1 MLKVLIADQAESFT
15 SALAE
20 LLYENFQVQICRDGK
35 TALELLECFA
45 PDVLVMDLF
54 LAELD
59 GISLLRIAGKRKLLS
74 QVLVV
79 SSIFSDFIED
89 SIQDL
94 QIGYLVRK
102 PCDATVTAQLVQE
115 MARRR
120 SDQMQRWDLNSETAS
135 VLLWLGL
142 DVSRDGYSYLC
153 AAIAYR
159 MEHPRHLLTKE
170 VYPAVAKCFNCSGGQ
185 VEKSISR
192 VIEAAWKCRDD
203 AIWREFFP
211 TEPGGT
217 PKRPTNDKF
226 IARMAVFLESRRL
239 GRLENAAE
247 HRQVPEKIGNYVDIT
262 NEK

>member
-1 MLKVLIADQAESFT
+1 MIRKTEYLCVFLTGGILYSLIEMLWRGYTHWSMTIA
-15 SALAE
+15 
-20 LLYENFQVQICRDGK
+20 GG
-35 TALELLECFA
+35 TALLLIHILNQKMRER
-45 PDVLVMDLF
+45 D
-54 LAELD
+54 
-59 GISLLRIAGKRKLLS
+59 ILLRCLYGCLLITVVELAAGII
-74 QVLVV
+74 V
-79 SSIFSDFIED
+79 
-89 SIQDL
+89 
-94 QIGYLVRK
+94 
-102 PCDATVTAQLVQE
+102 
-115 MARRR
+115 
-120 SDQMQRWDLNSETAS
+120 N
-135 VLLWLGL
+135 LWLGL

-203 AIWREFFP
+203 AVWREFFP
-211 TEPGGT
+211 TEPGGI